1 MDKLAAAQGVGRP
14 TFGGKKLHNDV
25 IFPDFSAFHRTDA
38 GAPAVPQLQPIE
50 TPGPPEPTSHSS
62 PTVGAPA
69 TGEAAGPG
77 AAGSVPPAT
86 ILARKDRAAAPP
98 FSWLGVDAWPALPGV
113 G

>member
-25 IFPDFSAFHRTDA
+25 IFPDFSAFHRTGA
-38 GAPAVPQLQPIE
+38 AAPAVPQLPALE
-50 TPGPPEPTSHSS
+50 TPGPPPQEPASHSS
-62 PTVGAPA
+62 PVLGTPV
-69 TGEAAGPG
+69 TGEAAG
-77 AAGSVPPAT
+77 SVPSPT
-86 ILARKDRAAAPP
+86 VLARKDRTAAPP